1 MPRIKTTSRYRPKDG
16 FVDPATKG
24 MTRDI
29 LVFIIG
35 SPNMVIVLWVMNHN
49 QIRTGGKQNESIDIL
64 PAERRLAR
72 RD

>member
-1 MPRIKTTSRYRPKDG
+1 
-16 FVDPATKG
+16 

-35 SPNMVIVLWVMNHN
+35 SPKMVTVLWVMKHN
-49 QIRTGGKQNESIDIL
+49 QIRTGGEQDEGIDIL

>member
-1 MPRIKTTSRYRPKDG
+1 MPGLKRLPAIGPGDYL
-16 FVDPATKG
+16 DPATEG
-24 MTRDI
+24 ITREI

-35 SPNMVIVLWVMNHN
+35 SPKMVIVLWVMNHN

>member
-1 MPRIKTTSRYRPKDG
+1 
-16 FVDPATKG
+16 
-24 MTRDI
+24 MTRCV

-35 SPNMVIVLWVMNHN
+35 SPKMVVVLWVINHN
-49 QIRTGGKQNESIDIL
+49 PIRTGGKQNESIDIL

>member
-1 MPRIKTTSRYRPKDG
+1 
-16 FVDPATKG
+16 

-35 SPNMVIVLWVMNHN
+35 SPKMAIVLWVMNRN
-49 QIRTGGKQNESIDIL
+49 QIRTGGKQNEGIDIL